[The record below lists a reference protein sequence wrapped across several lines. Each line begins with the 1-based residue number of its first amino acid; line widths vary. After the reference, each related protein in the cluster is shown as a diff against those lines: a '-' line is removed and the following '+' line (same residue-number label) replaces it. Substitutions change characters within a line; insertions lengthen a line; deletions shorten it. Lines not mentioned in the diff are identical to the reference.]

1 MKAKVFDPLRR
12 IEVPLTPEEQ
22 VRQWFIGILLEHSK
36 VPHSLMN
43 SEVALNLGDKQYRAD
58 ILIWDRNARPLALVE
73 CKQPS
78 VTLNREVLDQAICYD
93 LALNLR
99 WIILTNGKKTIVL
112 RKNDGKFVNVNFIP
126 DYETMVQE
134 SDE

>member
-43 SEVALNLGDKQYRAD
+43 SEVAFNLGGKQYRAD